1 MPIRTLDASTPLR
14 GLQRLMELPTDPNH
28 VGPVCLVTGG
38 NGYVGKHL
46 VRRLL
51 ELGCEVR
58 ALDLAPFQ
66 GDPRVKSVVG
76 DIRRPSDMAPACEG
90 VDTVFHTAAIIN
102 TLTLARRSVRQQVV
116 GVNVEGTECVIQ
128 ACQAAGVKKLIFT
141 SSITVA
147 VDRPVREGDET
158 APYVGTDGLPDLYS
172 QTKSR
177 AEKLV
182 LEADDPGGLRTA
194 AVRPGGVWGP
204 GEGAMMVHDFL
215 GHLAA
220 GQFKLT
226 IGDGKSVTDNVHV
239 DSVVDVHFLV
249 AQKLTDDPDLVAG
262 EAYFVSDDEPTNP
275 VVWYRPIVEGLGY
288 SWPRWHIPRPLA
300 YAVAY
305 VGEIVHYLGGP
316 FPTVTRRGVLS
327 ICRDAS
333 FRVDKARAHLGYE
346 PRTSA
351 AEGIPELMH
360 EFRATHDRLKAAR

>member
-1 MPIRTLDASTPLR
+1 
-14 GLQRLMELPTDPNH
+14 MELPTDPNQI
-28 VGPVCLVTGG
+28 GPVCLVTGG

-66 GDPRVKSVVG
+66 GDSRVKSIVG
-76 DIRRPSDMAPACEG
+76 DIRRISDVGPACEG

-102 TLTLARRSVRQQVV
+102 TLTLARPSVRREVY
-116 GVNVEGTECVIQ
+116 GVNVHGTECVIR
-128 ACQAAGVKKLIFT
+128 ACRVARVKKLIFT

-147 VDRPVREGDET
+147 VDGPIREGDET

-172 QTKSR
+172 QTKSQ
-177 AEKLV
+177 AEKIA
-182 LEADDPGGLRTA
+182 LEADDPTGLRTA

-204 GEGAMMVHDFL
+204 GEGAMMVQDFL
-215 GHLAA
+215 EHLAA
-220 GQFKLT
+220 GQFKVM

-262 EAYFVSDDEPTNP
+262 EAYFVSDGEPTNP
-275 VVWYRPIVEGLGY
+275 VIWYRPIVEGLGY
-288 SWPRWHIPRPLA
+288 TWPKLHLPRPLA
-300 YAVAY
+300 YGFAYFGEVA
-305 VGEIVHYLGGP
+305 HYFGGP

-333 FRVDKARAHLGYE
+333 FGIDKARAHLGYE

-351 AEGIPELMH
+351 AEGIPQLMH
-360 EFRATHDRLKAAR
+360 EFQSTHDRLKDAR

>member
-1 MPIRTLDASTPLR
+1 
-14 GLQRLMELPTDPNH
+14 MELPTDPKQI
-28 VGPVCLVTGG
+28 GPVCLVTGG

-66 GDPRVKSVVG
+66 GDSRVKSIVS
-76 DIRRPSDMAPACEG
+76 DIRRISDIGPACEG

-102 TLTLARRSVRQQVV
+102 TLTLARPSVRREVY
-116 GVNVEGTECVIQ
+116 GVNVQGTECVIQ
-128 ACQAAGVKKLIFT
+128 ACRAARVKKLIFT

-147 VDRPVREGDET
+147 VDGPIREGDET

-172 QTKSR
+172 QTKSQ

-182 LEADDPGGLRTA
+182 LEADDPKGLRTA

-204 GEGAMMVHDFL
+204 GEGAMMVQDFL
-215 GHLAA
+215 EHLAA
-220 GQFKLT
+220 GQFRVM

-262 EAYFVSDDEPTNP
+262 EAYFVSDGEPTNP
-275 VVWYRPIVEGLGY
+275 VIWYRPIVEGLGY
-288 SWPRWHIPRPLA
+288 TWPKLHLPRPLA
-300 YAVAY
+300 YGFAYLGEVA
-305 VGEIVHYLGGP
+305 HYFGGP

-333 FRVDKARAHLGYE
+333 FGIDKARAHLGYE
-346 PRTSA
+346 PRTGA
-351 AEGIPELMH
+351 AEGIPALMH

>member
-1 MPIRTLDASTPLR
+1 MK
-14 GLQRLMELPTDPNH
+14 LPTHPNQ

-51 ELGCEVR
+51 ELGCQVR
-58 ALDLAPFQ
+58 ALDLAPFE
-66 GDPRVKSVVG
+66 GDSRVTSIVG
-76 DIRRPSDMAPACEG
+76 DIRRMSDMAVACEG
-90 VDTVFHTAAIIN
+90 VDTVFHVAAVIN
-102 TLTLARRSVRQQVV
+102 TLTLARPSVRRQVY

-128 ACQAAGVKKLIFT
+128 ACKAAGVKKLIFT

-147 VDRPVREGDET
+147 VDGPIRGGDET
-158 APYVGTDGLPDLYS
+158 APYVGTDGLRDLYS
-172 QTKSR
+172 QTKSK

-182 LEADDPGGLRTA
+182 LDADDSNGLRTA

-204 GEGAMMVHDFL
+204 GDGAIMVRDFL
-215 GHLAA
+215 EHLAA

-226 IGDGKSVTDNVHV
+226 IGDGSSVTDNVHV

-249 AQKLTDDPDLVAG
+249 AQKLTDHPDLVAG

-288 SWPRWHIPRPLA
+288 SWPKMYVPRPVA
-300 YAVAY
+300 YAFA
-305 VGEIVHYLGGP
+305 YLGEVAHYFGGP
-316 FPTVTRRGVLS
+316 HPTVTRRGVLA
-327 ICRDAS
+327 ICRDGS
-333 FRVDKARAHLGYE
+333 FGVGKARAHLGYE

-351 AEGIPELMH
+351 AEGIPELMDD
-360 EFRATHDRLKAAR
+360 FRAVHDRFKAAR